1 MNKVYVPGSGNQYA
15 KIMFLGEA
23 PSYDEVQSKKAFTGP
38 SGKELTSLCN
48 DAKINRND
56 CWITNV
62 CKYMVSPNLPRKKIP
77 FHIRAQNEGID
88 INQQIEELQ
97 VEINSIKPNI
107 IVGLG
112 GTALWALTG
121 KNKIGNYRGSLM
133 LGMGRKS
140 LSTYHPAHL
149 LHTASGGEFKG
160 YWNRQVMVFDF
171 KRALKESITPELEL
185 PVRTLEVCKN
195 SAHLL
200 EFYNRY
206 RNKLK
211 VCVDIEASGTCV
223 PVCIGIAFNRHHGMT
238 IPLWNTN
245 NISSI
250 PTSDLV
256 SIWTLL
262 AEILISHEVAGQ
274 NFNYDKDKIKRLGFA
289 INHLASDTML
299 KAFAINPELP
309 KKLAFNQSIYTRE
322 PFYKDEG
329 MYEGGIDELLKGCA
343 RDACVTCEIDEEMDA
358 DLDELGMRPFYEN
371 FLMKLPD
378 FYLEIEQNGFRVNP
392 TTRDILIHK
401 YVEWDERLR
410 YELFNLVGTE
420 INVNSPKQISELLFS
435 TLKLPPRNGT
445 GEEELT
451 TLLNLQS
458 FTNENHRKIVELILE
473 DRRVRKTISTYLMAL
488 PDYDGRMKTTCFPCL
503 DTGRSSNGQQDPPIR
518 PTVEIIDENGK
529 KKKKSFGIAFQTITK
544 HGDIG
549 QDVRSMYEP
558 LEEDEVFIQ
567 FDSSQAEARVCS
579 LLARDEKMLAS
590 YDTHDIHALTAS
602 WFFGKSENDYS
613 KKILGYECPERF
625 IGKTLRHAGERGAK
639 KRRAASEVNTSAR
652 KYKVPIKITEA
663 DAEKAL
669 TTLHK
674 MCPNIQG
681 VYFNEVIEA
690 LKLKRRLYAPI
701 PYGIDAPL
709 GGVRTFFER
718 WGDELFRM
726 AFSYLPQRAVSDNT
740 KAAGIRIKIRAPHSK
755 LILESHDS
763 LLFSIKK
770 TLIEDFIPIGI
781 EEMERPIDFSKCS
794 LPRHELSIPC
804 EVEIGLNYME
814 LNKFKFERDRRIEEI
829 PFVEIVDNRSITER
843 FMGL

>member
-1 MNKVYVPGSGNQYA
+1 
-15 KIMFLGEA
+15 
-23 PSYDEVQSKKAFTGP
+23 
-38 SGKELTSLCN
+38 
-48 DAKINRND
+48 
-56 CWITNV
+56 
-62 CKYMVSPNLPRKKIP
+62 
-77 FHIRAQNEGID
+77 
-88 INQQIEELQ
+88 
-97 VEINSIKPNI
+97 
-107 IVGLG
+107 
-112 GTALWALTG
+112 
-121 KNKIGNYRGSLM
+121 
-133 LGMGRKS
+133 
-140 LSTYHPAHL
+140 
-149 LHTASGGEFKG
+149 
-160 YWNRQVMVFDF
+160 
-171 KRALKESITPELEL
+171 
-185 PVRTLEVCKN
+185 
-195 SAHLL
+195 
-200 EFYNRY
+200 
-206 RNKLK
+206 
-211 VCVDIEASGTCV
+211 
-223 PVCIGIAFNRHHGMT
+223 
-238 IPLWNTN
+238 
-245 NISSI
+245 
-250 PTSDLV
+250 
-256 SIWTLL
+256 
-262 AEILISHEVAGQ
+262 
-274 NFNYDKDKIKRLGFA
+274 
-289 INHLASDTML
+289 
-299 KAFAINPELP
+299 
-309 KKLAFNQSIYTRE
+309 
-322 PFYKDEG
+322 
-329 MYEGGIDELLKGCA
+329 
-343 RDACVTCEIDEEMDA
+343 
-358 DLDELGMRPFYEN
+358 
-371 FLMKLPD
+371 
-378 FYLEIEQNGFRVNP
+378 
-392 TTRDILIHK
+392 
-401 YVEWDERLR
+401 
-410 YELFNLVGTE
+410 
-420 INVNSPKQISELLFS
+420 
-435 TLKLPPRNGT
+435 
-445 GEEELT
+445 
-451 TLLNLQS
+451 
-458 FTNENHRKIVELILE
+458 
-473 DRRVRKTISTYLMAL
+473 MAL

-690 LKLKRRLYAPI
+690 LKFKRRLYAPI